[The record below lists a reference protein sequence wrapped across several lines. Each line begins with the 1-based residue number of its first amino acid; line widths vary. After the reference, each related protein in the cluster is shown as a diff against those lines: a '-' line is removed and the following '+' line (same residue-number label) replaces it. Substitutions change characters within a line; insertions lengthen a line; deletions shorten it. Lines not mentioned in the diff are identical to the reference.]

1 MKSQPSLRS
10 HLHVLLALMLAIGF
24 TSASHAAQEDK
35 IFRFNVSPS
44 GYPPYLIVNGTRP
57 TGIIWDVVSLISERM
72 GYTLTPEKIPRKRV
86 DQMLLD
92 GYVDGTARAKQW
104 TEHPEDYLFTDP
116 IVHIE
121 EVFFTPR
128 ASGAQYETPDDLI
141 SKTLV
146 TRLGYHYPALSPYFD
161 KGLIRRFD
169 ASRDREMFIFTLHG
183 SRFDAAVA
191 DRLVGQWFM
200 RNEGLR
206 DKLTISEN
214 SISQYGF
221 RIMLR
226 KDWKP
231 FAEAFNKEL
240 ARIRNNGELDAIL
253 ANYR

>member
-1 MKSQPSLRS
+1 MTSQSSCRS
-10 HLHVLLALMLAIGF
+10 PLYLFFTLILAVSYAP
-24 TSASHAAQEDK
+24 ASHAGPEDK
-35 IFRFNVSPS
+35 TFRFNVSPS
-44 GYPPYLIVNGTRP
+44 GYPPYLIVSGASP

-72 GYTLTPEKIPRKRV
+72 GYTLTPEKIPRKRI

-92 GYVDGTARAKQW
+92 GYVDGTARAEEW

-116 IVHIE
+116 IVPIE
-121 EVFFTPR
+121 EVFFMPR
-128 ASGAQYETPDDLI
+128 KSGAQYETPDDLI

-146 TRLGYHYPALSPYFD
+146 TRLGYHYPALAPYFD

-169 ASRDREMFIFTLHG
+169 ASRDREMFIFTLRG
-183 SRFDAAVA
+183 SRFDAAIA

-206 DKLTISEN
+206 GEFRISEH

-226 KDWKP
+226 KEWKP
-231 FAEAFNKEL
+231 FADEFNTEL
-240 ARIRNNGELDAIL
+240 ARIRKSGELNAIL
-253 ANYR
+253 TNYR